1 MSKKKSVIM
10 SLISAVMACV
20 CVYYT
25 VKTKDMQFFSGEY
38 GENVPQDYRWIF
50 RLLLSSSLGVFIC
63 SLKSLIV
70 GYGKKECNVIADICK
85 TIVFAVVPALLFVG
99 AMHLM
104 QYSIVTDFYS
114 LCCLNAAFTYIL
126 IQDRNL
132 LSINEV
138 CSETKK
144 NIEICNIIV
153 LVIFTIAFI
162 ISLILKIP
170 RIKYGRVYSF
180 GELILFGTVVISALY
195 VWVCLKNQKRY
206 LHLCV
211 SVMIGAIVFGVLL
224 FNEFQLMKGI
234 GTGSGYSS
242 PELICY
248 PMIWTIVAVEIFNV
262 YRIAFQRICLSEEKL

>member
-10 SLISAVMACV
+10 LFISVVVACV

-25 VKTKDMQFFSGEY
+25 VKTKDMQFLPGEY
-38 GENVPQDYRWIF
+38 GEKVPQDYRWIF
-50 RLLLSSSLGVFIC
+50 RLLLSFSLGVFIC
-63 SLKSLIV
+63 SLKNLFV
-70 GYGKKECNVIADICK
+70 DYGAKEYNVISDICK
-85 TIVFAVVPALLFVG
+85 TIVLAVIPALLFVG

-104 QYSIVTDFYS
+104 QYRIVTDFYI
-114 LCCLNAAFTYIL
+114 LCCLNTAFTYIL
-126 IQDRNL
+126 MQDRNL
-132 LSINEV
+132 LGINEV
-138 CSETKK
+138 CSETQK
-144 NIEICNIIV
+144 NVEICNIVV

-180 GELILFGTVVISALY
+180 GELILFGTVAISALY